1 MLYWVFDNYLNDK
14 TVFTN
19 FNLKYDFLILS
30 VFFYLIHYLIISFR
44 LKIILKII
52 DFHLSIKNCFHLT
65 MIGQFFN
72 QLLPSSIGGDAIKII
87 YLNKINIRIS
97 VSTISILYDRLLG
110 FLSLFLIVLV
120 GQIIFKN
127 HFDLIKI
134 NNLIIL
140 SLSIVLITSMLFIFY
155 KLIKT
160 NKIKTKFKKYFNI
173 IIDLIFNFKHFFSI
187 FSISLLSQ
195 IVELIGIYF
204 FSKISKYFFR
214 Y

>member
-1 MLYWVFDNYLNDK
+1 MFSS
-14 TVFTN
+14 
-19 FNLKYDFLILS
+19 YDDRS
-30 VFFYLIHYLIISFR
+30 V
-44 LKIILKII
+44 
-52 DFHLSIKNCFHLT
+52 
-65 MIGQFFN
+65 FN

-140 SLSIVLITSMLFIFY
+140 SLSIVLITSMLFIFF
-155 KLIKT
+155 I
-160 NKIKTKFKKYFNI
+160 N
-173 IIDLIFNFKHFFSI
+173 
-187 FSISLLSQ
+187 
-195 IVELIGIYF
+195 
-204 FSKISKYFFR
+204 
-214 Y
+214 

>member
-1 MLYWVFDNYLNDK
+1 
-14 TVFTN
+14 
-19 FNLKYDFLILS
+19 
-30 VFFYLIHYLIISFR
+30 
-44 LKIILKII
+44 
-52 DFHLSIKNCFHLT
+52 

-134 NNLIIL
+134 NNLII
-140 SLSIVLITSMLFIFY
+140 FIFINCSY
-155 KLIKT
+155 
-160 NKIKTKFKKYFNI
+160 YFNA
-173 IIDLIFNFKHFFSI
+173 
-187 FSISLLSQ
+187 
-195 IVELIGIYF
+195 IYF
-204 FSKISKYFFR
+204 L
-214 Y
+214 